1 MNFIYEQF
9 AIVQLSR
16 CVYTIRYN
24 FNTIQTIYIINEQL
38 NNKLKNS
45 KK

>member
-9 AIVQLSR
+9 AIVQSSGY
-16 CVYTIRYN
+16 VYTICYN
-24 FNTIQTIYIINEQL
+24 FNTIQTIYIIKEQL